1 MLQYFLT
8 ASMLAFLAFA
18 PVSFAQTADGMT
30 PAEEAVCDELSGAL
44 YGLCVAYCEAMDCH
58 LGDQF
63 ASDRACERVL
73 TNYMT
78 HSDGDMPPC
87 HGSVEGGEDEGTGD
101 TGDAGEISLEDDT
114 TGGGEEGSSSSEPSA

>member
-1 MLQYFLT
+1 LVLLEDDTMLKFLMAAT
-8 ASMLAFLAFA
+8 MLAVL
-18 PVSFAQTADGMT
+18 SFTPMSLAQTADGET
-30 PAEEAVCDELSGAL
+30 PAEETVCDDLNGAL

-87 HGSVEGGEDEGTGD
+87 HGPAEGGEDGGEGETGD
-101 TGDAGEISLEDDT
+101 TGEGDQEGE
-114 TGGGEEGSSSSEPSA
+114 PQA

>member
-1 MLQYFLT
+1 LVLLEDDTMLKYLLAAT
-8 ASMLAFLAFA
+8 MLAVLAFT
-18 PVSFAQTADGMT
+18 PISLAQTADGMT
-30 PAEEAVCDELSGAL
+30 PAEEQVCDDLNGAL

-87 HGSVEGGEDEGTGD
+87 HGPVEGNEDEGEGETGD
-101 TGDAGEISLEDDT
+101 TG
-114 TGGGEEGSSSSEPSA
+114 EGSQEGTPQA